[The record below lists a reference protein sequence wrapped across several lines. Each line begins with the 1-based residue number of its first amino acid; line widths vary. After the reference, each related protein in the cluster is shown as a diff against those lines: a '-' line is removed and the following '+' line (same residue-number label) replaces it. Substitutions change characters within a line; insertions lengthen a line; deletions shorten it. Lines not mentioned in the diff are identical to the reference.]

1 MSDKSGL
8 KFIVLPYN
16 SKCEKTIQV
25 STKEMKHVKTDDIHK
40 FLDYVNLM
48 EEFVNRARKLKSEEF
63 SDLLHKV
70 QKYDFLYVIHDRKD

>member
-16 SKCEKTIQV
+16 SKCEKSIQA

-40 FLDYVNLM
+40 FLNYVNLM
-48 EEFVNRARKLKSEEF
+48 EEFVNRAKALESEEF
-63 SDLLHKV
+63 SDLLRKV
-70 QKYDFLYVIHDRKD
+70 EKYDFLYVIHDRDD